1 MIRRTRLFMATASA
15 LAALSLAT
23 ACAVAADVVV
33 QPKAGSGL
41 VVTDASGS
49 QIRLRVN
56 ENGEVTIPVL
66 VNGAQ
71 QNLAACVG
79 AAGQLGPCAPG
90 AVGAIGPQGPAGP
103 SGATGPT
110 GATGP
115 QGPAGTG
122 SFALPYAGNAAVA
135 DAAFAVTNSA
145 NGDSVV
151 GVSADGVGVRGTSDS
166 ASGISGSSNRSYGV
180 FGTSSNAAGVY
191 GLNKGANAFGVGVF
205 GGSDSYDGVYGHT
218 TADAA
223 AGVEG
228 SGENNSVGVL
238 GGGKA
243 GPGVKGFSA
252 SGYAMVADGATQQTL
267 SQGGWVKAMVQV
279 QQGPLG
285 IFRCFN
291 SQLPA
296 SASSAA
302 PCGFKLHLGSTGSS
316 DIDFGF
322 PVYDRFVSATINQ
335 ACSTCVI
342 NVSTGSNS
350 NTLHVQVFD
359 SPSGPF
365 LPANLNYYLI
375 VY

>member
-1 MIRRTRLFMATASA
+1 MIRRTRLLMATAAA

-33 QPKAGSGL
+33 QPKTGSGL

-66 VNGAQ
+66 INGAQ
-71 QNLAACVG
+71 QNLPACVS
-79 AAGQLGPCAPG
+79 ATGQLGPCAPG
-90 AVGAIGPQGPAGP
+90 AVG
-103 SGATGPT
+103 SL
-110 GATGP
+110 
-115 QGPAGTG
+115 
-122 SFALPYAGNAAVA
+122 ALPYAGNTAVA

-151 GVSADGVGVRGTSDS
+151 GVSTDGVGVRGTSV
-166 ASGISGSSNRSYGV
+166 SN
-180 FGTSSNAAGVY
+180 
-191 GLNKGANAFGVGVF
+191 
-205 GGSDSYDGVYGHT
+205 DGVYGHT
-218 TADAA
+218 TAAAA

-243 GPGVKGFSA
+243 GPGVKGFSD
-252 SGYAMVADGATQQTL
+252 SGYAIVADGATQQRL

-296 SASSAA
+296 SGSSAA
-302 PCGFKLHLGSTGSS
+302 PCGFKLRLGGTGTS

-335 ACSTCVI
+335 ACYTCVI
-342 NVSTGSNS
+342 NISAGSNGNS
-350 NTLHVQVFD
+350 LHIQVFD
-359 SPSGPF
+359 SQNGPF
-365 LPANLNYYLI
+365 VPANLNYYLI